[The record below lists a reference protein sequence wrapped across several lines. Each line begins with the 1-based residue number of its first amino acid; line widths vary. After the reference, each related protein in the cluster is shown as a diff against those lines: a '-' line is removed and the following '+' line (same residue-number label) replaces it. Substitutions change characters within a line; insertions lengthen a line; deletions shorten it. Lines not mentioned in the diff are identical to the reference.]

1 MVRLRLR
8 YLTGDGFTLT
18 ADPDSII
25 EKINRGKQAL
35 ESIHKPFFEANM
47 KPRSTALFVLVC
59 LSVLNP
65 GAPAY
70 AYLDPGT
77 GSMLLQLLLGGFAGV
92 LVVGKL
98 YWHRIKAFVGRDP
111 EPSLNQD
118 STADIDDK

>member
-1 MVRLRLR
+1 
-8 YLTGDGFTLT
+8 
-18 ADPDSII
+18 
-25 EKINRGKQAL
+25 
-35 ESIHKPFFEANM
+35 M
-47 KPRSTALFVLVC
+47 KPRNPVLFVLAC
-59 LSVLNP
+59 LITLNL

-111 EPSLNQD
+111 KPSLNQD